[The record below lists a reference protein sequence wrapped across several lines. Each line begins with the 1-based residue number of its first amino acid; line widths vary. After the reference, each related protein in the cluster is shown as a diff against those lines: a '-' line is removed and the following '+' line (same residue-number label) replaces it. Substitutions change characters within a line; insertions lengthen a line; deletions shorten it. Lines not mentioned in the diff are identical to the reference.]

1 MKLKYINCLLAVC
14 LCVSALLVGCGQ
26 KTAEKSETAS
36 ESSQNQ
42 SDDIQEASRDVFAMD
57 TYMTVTAYGENAEV
71 AVDAAEVEIER
82 LDALLSTGDA
92 DSEIA
97 KLNAD
102 GNAKLSEDAGYLVER
117 ALELY
122 QETDGTFDIAMEA
135 WGFPT
140 QNFRV
145 PSQEA
150 LDQLLPLTD
159 AGNISYDKA
168 TKKISFGAEGM
179 KIDLGGIAK
188 GYTSSRIMDIYKE
201 NGISSGLVNLGG
213 NVQALGTKTDGT
225 KWKIAVQSPDDTE
238 DYLGILSVQDKA
250 VITSGGYERYF
261 EQDGVT
267 YHHIIDPKTGYPA
280 ESGLVSVTIVS
291 KDGTLAD
298 GLSTSLFIMGEEK
311 AADFWRKHKD
321 DFDAILMSD
330 NGTLYVTEGLENDF
344 STERTVE
351 IIR

>member
-1 MKLKYINCLLAVC
+1 MKIYNNTNITYSAIEHNSRKNTKQNVPADLEKKMTQYTDTLSISKTGQESFRHLSS
-14 LCVSALLVGCGQ
+14 VSSMDYQNRFEKEVTDIFVKEDTESV
-26 KTAEKSETAS
+26 KTDSFEHHV
-36 ESSQNQ
+36 N
-42 SDDIQEASRDVFAMD
+42 RM
-57 TYMTVTAYGENAEV
+57 AEV
-71 AVDAAEVEIER
+71 YNKMKNSIE
-82 LDALLSTGDA
+82 
-92 DSEIA
+92 E
-97 KLNAD
+97 K
-102 GNAKLSEDAGYLVER
+102 Y
-117 ALELY
+117 
-122 QETDGTFDIAMEA
+122 
-135 WGFPT
+135 
-140 QNFRV
+140 
-145 PSQEA
+145 
-150 LDQLLPLTD
+150 

>member
-122 QETDGTFDIAMEA
+122 QETDGTFDIAIYPVMEA

-150 LDQLLPLTD
+150 LDNFFHLLMRETFLM
-159 AGNISYDKA
+159 
-168 TKKISFGAEGM
+168 TKQRKRSLLAQ
-179 KIDLGGIAK
+179 
-188 GYTSSRIMDIYKE
+188 KE
-201 NGISSGLVNLGG
+201 
-213 NVQALGTKTDGT
+213 
-225 KWKIAVQSPDDTE
+225 
-238 DYLGILSVQDKA
+238 
-250 VITSGGYERYF
+250 
-261 EQDGVT
+261 
-267 YHHIIDPKTGYPA
+267 
-280 ESGLVSVTIVS
+280 
-291 KDGTLAD
+291 
-298 GLSTSLFIMGEEK
+298 
-311 AADFWRKHKD
+311 
-321 DFDAILMSD
+321 
-330 NGTLYVTEGLENDF
+330 
-344 STERTVE
+344 
-351 IIR
+351 

>member
-122 QETDGTFDIAMEA
+122 QETDGTFDIAIYPVMEA

-213 NVQALGTKTDGT
+213 NVQAL
-225 KWKIAVQSPDDTE
+225 
-238 DYLGILSVQDKA
+238 
-250 VITSGGYERYF
+250 
-261 EQDGVT
+261 
-267 YHHIIDPKTGYPA
+267 
-280 ESGLVSVTIVS
+280 
-291 KDGTLAD
+291 
-298 GLSTSLFIMGEEK
+298 
-311 AADFWRKHKD
+311 
-321 DFDAILMSD
+321 
-330 NGTLYVTEGLENDF
+330 
-344 STERTVE
+344 
-351 IIR
+351 

>member
-1 MKLKYINCLLAVC
+1 
-14 LCVSALLVGCGQ
+14 
-26 KTAEKSETAS
+26 
-36 ESSQNQ
+36 
-42 SDDIQEASRDVFAMD
+42 
-57 TYMTVTAYGENAEV
+57 
-71 AVDAAEVEIER
+71 
-82 LDALLSTGDA
+82 
-92 DSEIA
+92 
-97 KLNAD
+97 
-102 GNAKLSEDAGYLVER
+102 
-117 ALELY
+117 
-122 QETDGTFDIAMEA
+122 MEA

-140 QNFRV
+140 QNFQV

-168 TKKISFGAEGM
+168 TKKISFGVEGM

-225 KWKIAVQSPDDTE
+225 KWKIAVQSPDDGD
-238 DYLGILSVQDKA
+238 DYLGILSIQDKA

-261 EQDGVT
+261 EQDGVS

-291 KDGTLAD
+291 EDGTLAD
-298 GLSTSLFIMGEEK
+298 GLSTSLFVMGEEK
-311 AADFWRKHKD
+311 TADFWRKHKD

-351 IIR
+351 IIRQKV